1 MLLRFCNNVW
11 LITVAMGQHYSPGT
25 QSIEAQNDQRGS
37 SKHMQIT
44 IVKYRFKGCF
54 ILDLTWETLF
64 VILLDLTWETLF
76 VILAKCFSLNYSG
89 IQIELSLLKV
99 MWLILYILK

>member
-1 MLLRFCNNVW
+1 
-11 LITVAMGQHYSPGT
+11 
-25 QSIEAQNDQRGS
+25 
-37 SKHMQIT
+37 MQIT

-54 ILDLTWETLF
+54 I
-64 VILLDLTWETLF
+64 LDLTWETLF

>member
-64 VILLDLTWETLF
+64 VIL
-76 VILAKCFSLNYSG
+76 AKCFSLNYSG

>member
-1 MLLRFCNNVW
+1 MLLRFCNNLW

-64 VILLDLTWETLF
+64 VIL
-76 VILAKCFSLNYSG
+76 AKCFSLNYSG

>member
-1 MLLRFCNNVW
+1 MLLRFCNNLW

-25 QSIEAQNDQRGS
+25 QSTEAQNDQRGS

-64 VILLDLTWETLF
+64 VIL
-76 VILAKCFSLNYSG
+76 AKCYSLNYSG